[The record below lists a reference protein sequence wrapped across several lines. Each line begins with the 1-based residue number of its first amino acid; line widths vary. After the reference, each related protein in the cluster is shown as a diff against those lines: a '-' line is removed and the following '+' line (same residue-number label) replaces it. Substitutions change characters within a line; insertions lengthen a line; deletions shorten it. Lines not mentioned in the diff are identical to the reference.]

1 MIINDVF
8 PQLVRLDLEGKAT
21 TEDAAEFLSTQ
32 QPMDI
37 PWIEPEDVSN
47 AILWL
52 CSDEAR
58 YVTGIALPID
68 GGALIQ

>member
-1 MIINDVF
+1 M
-8 PQLVRLDLEGKAT
+8 DLPDPG
-21 TEDAAEFLSTQ
+21 EDEAPEFLRTM

-37 PWIEPEDVSN
+37 PWIEADDVSN

-58 YVTGIALPID
+58 YVTGVTLPVD
-68 GGALIQ
+68 AGALLK